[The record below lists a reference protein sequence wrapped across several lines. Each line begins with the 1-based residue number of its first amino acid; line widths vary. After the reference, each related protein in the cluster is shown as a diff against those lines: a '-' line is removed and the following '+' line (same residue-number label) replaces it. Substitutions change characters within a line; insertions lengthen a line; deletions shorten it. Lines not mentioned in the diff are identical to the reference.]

1 MEFSLKEF
9 GKRIARRRKQF
20 GLKQNA
26 LAERLDISNNHMSCI
41 ETGKSQ
47 PSLVLLYQ
55 ICNELKVTPDYFI
68 LGAMRS
74 SNVSQALI
82 EILELCTAKDLDLL
96 YHIAKYM
103 VQQNCDDWNKKN
115 FV

>member
-1 MEFSLKEF
+1 MEFSLKEL

-26 LAERLDISNNHMSCI
+26 LAERLEISNNHMSCI

-55 ICNELKVTPDYFI
+55 ICKELKVTPDYFM

-82 EILELCTAKDLDLL
+82 EMLELCSAKDLDLL